1 MRRLFDAG
9 RETKFAMAGFPM
21 SRLLIIFFCILFSSG
36 CVDYQ
41 GSSEEVSFVSADGT
55 TLRGTLV
62 FPETAGSERLP
73 AIILLHG
80 AERAERTR
88 FVYPMLANVFL
99 RRGFAVLVYDKRGAG
114 ESGGNFET
122 NTFEQLIADAVAA
135 IALLRRRDNIDPARI
150 GLFGA
155 SQSGWYTP
163 EIAARAGDI
172 AFIIN
177 KVGPAISW
185 RENVAWE
192 VYNDFRAD
200 GIGAESAR
208 EQTEIVRRIWNYQ
221 LAPNEAERI
230 ALEQVLAAWATREDS
245 GLPVELEPASPVE
258 AAIMRYDPAPFLESL
273 SVPILY
279 LYGSE
284 DINVPAEENVARL
297 QRLQSLGRPV
307 AYHVFEGGDHEL
319 ATIGWLPPWYRFL
332 DGYADMVGEFA
343 LRHAGGGAG

>member
-1 MRRLFDAG
+1 MAVYPLIRLA
-9 RETKFAMAGFPM
+9 TV
-21 SRLLIIFFCILFSSG
+21 LICILLSSG
-36 CVDYQ
+36 CVNYQ
-41 GSSEEVSFVSADGT
+41 GDSEEVSFVSADGT
-55 TLRGTLV
+55 PLRGTLV
-62 FPETAGSERLP
+62 FPESTGAKRLP

-99 RRGFAVLVYDKRGAG
+99 QRGFAVLVYDKRGAG

-122 NTFEQLIADAVAA
+122 NTFEQLVADAVAA
-135 IALLRRRDNIDPARI
+135 IELLRRRENIDPSGI

-163 EIAARAGDI
+163 EIAVRAGGI

-192 VYNDFRAD
+192 VYNDFQAD
-200 GIGAESAR
+200 GIEAESAR
-208 EQTEIVRRIWNYQ
+208 EQTEIVRRIWDYQ
-221 LAPNEAERI
+221 LAPSETERI
-230 ALEQVLAAWATREDS
+230 ALKRLLASWVTREDS
-245 GLPVELEPASPVE
+245 GLPLELELASPTDL
-258 AAIMRYDPAPFLESL
+258 AIMRYDPAPFLESL

-284 DINVPAEENVARL
+284 DVNVPAAENVTRL
-297 QRLQSLGRPV
+297 QQLKSHGRPV
-307 AYHVFEGGDHEL
+307 FYHVFEGGDHEL
-319 ATIGWLPPWYRFL
+319 ATIGLLPPWYRFL
-332 DGYADMVGEFA
+332 DGYAEMIGDFA
-343 LRHAGGGAG
+343 LRHTGGGPG

>member
-1 MRRLFDAG
+1 
-9 RETKFAMAGFPM
+9 MAGYPM
-21 SRLLIIFFCILFSSG
+21 SRLAIIIFYLLFSVG
-36 CVDYQ
+36 CADYQ
-41 GSSEEVSFVSADGT
+41 GDSEEVSFLSADGT

-62 FPETAGSERLP
+62 FPESAGNERRP

-99 RRGFAVLVYDKRGAG
+99 QRGFAVLVYDKRGAG

-135 IALLRRRDNIDPARI
+135 IELLRRRDNIDPARI

-163 EIAARAGDI
+163 EIAARAGRI

-185 RENVAWE
+185 RDNVAWE
-192 VYNDFRAD
+192 VYNDFQAD
-200 GIGAESAR
+200 GVDAGSAC
-208 EQTEIVRRIWNYQ
+208 EQTEIVRRIWDYQ
-221 LAPNEAERI
+221 LAPSEAERI

-245 GLPVELEPASPVE
+245 RLPVELEPASPTE

-273 SVPILY
+273 SVPTLY
-279 LYGSE
+279 LYASG
-284 DINVPAEENVARL
+284 DVNVPAADNVARL
-297 QRLQSLGRPV
+297 QQLESLGRPV
-307 AYHVFEGGDHEL
+307 SYHVFEGGDHEL
-319 ATIGWLPPWYRFL
+319 AAIGLMPPWYRFL
-332 DGYADMVGEFA
+332 DGYAEMIGAFA
-343 LRHAGGGAG
+343 LRHTGGGQK